1 MTTPNNFNLS
11 DLNSIGTSSDWTYQ
25 STSPTP
31 LSSTSFPLTETSSDG
46 DPFCTEEFC
55 DYEDIYRSRFFQVR
69 TLGGGGSVSPDA
81 NFDGTESI
89 RDIDG
94 TIYATHR
101 WIATEVY
108 GDPPYCEGPVVTR
121 VSPPNPDVTIEWTK
135 QYKCIDGL
143 LFRRDFAHIK
153 FDNYGNLW
161 LVYRTCSANGTSTV
175 PGVTDLGT
183 YQVNIHFLRISKSTG
198 NILFHKSFALQI
210 LSSGYITPVLIQV
223 IIDKQGNWY
232 IASEREYPDSW
243 IPNTVSQ
250 TGPYIIKFNANLEVL
265 WGARWVGGRYLSGSY
280 YAAYQQFHNMTIS
293 EDAIYVSS
301 FSQSYRDSVSFIKI
315 NKHTG
320 AFLSWLPRRE
330 YSFQVGREVTAN
342 LAIDSAKNVY
352 AVLGTRIRSPEIDV
366 MKITPSGQTLWHK
379 AFSVTGNAP
388 VYESEYSI
396 SRFSISITAG
406 DRIFLGANLYR
417 PSNPIAYV
425 LEITTDGAL
434 VSVRKYTNSVDS
446 SYQRMLQVSTF
457 DYSPNTLLIRRNGGD
472 HVDTT
477 QDVEVF
483 NVPGRLM
490 ESIPL
495 RTPTVPEPLLID
507 SVTVAIVDT
516 WGSVRSD
523 FVPYSTSFTA
533 TAPDLTTR
541 LWDIAQI
548 RD

>member
-1 MTTPNNFNLS
+1 MTNPYSLDPATGQ
-11 DLNSIGTSSDWTYQ
+11 SIGTSSDWTYQ
-25 STSPTP
+25 STSSTP
-31 LSSTSFPLTETSSDG
+31 LSSASFPVAPTSADG
-46 DPFCTEEFC
+46 DPFCTEAFC
-55 DYEDIYRSRFFQVR
+55 DDDIYRTHFFQVR

-81 NFDGTESI
+81 NYDRTESI

-101 WIATEVY
+101 WIATQVY

-121 VSPPNPDVTIEWTK
+121 VSTPSPDVTIEWTK

-143 LFRRDFAHIK
+143 LIREPAHIK

-161 LVYRTCSANGTSTV
+161 LVYRTCSAKGTSTV
-175 PGVTDLGT
+175 PGVTDFGS
-183 YQVNIHFLRISKSTG
+183 YQVNIHFLRISKNTG
-198 NILFHKSFALQI
+198 NVLFHKSFALQI
-210 LSSGYITPVLIQV
+210 LGDGYFTPELMQV

-243 IPNTVSQ
+243 IPNTVSESAV
-250 TGPYIIKFNANLEVL
+250 YIIKFNANLEVL
-265 WGARWVGGRYLSGSY
+265 WGARWVGGRYISGPY
-280 YAAYQQFHNMTIS
+280 YAAPLNFHDMTIS

-301 FSQSYRDSVSFIKI
+301 RSQTYRASVSFIKI
-315 NKHTG
+315 DKDTG
-320 AFLSWLPRRE
+320 AFLSWLPRKE
-330 YSFQVGREVTAN
+330 YSFQVGTEVMAN

-352 AVLGTRIRSPEIDV
+352 AVLSQRIRSPEIDV
-366 MKITPSGQTLWHK
+366 MKISPSGQTLWHK

-388 VYESEYSI
+388 VYESEYSL
-396 SRFSISITAG
+396 SGFSISITCG
-406 DRIFLGANLYR
+406 DRVFLGANLYR
-417 PSNPIAYV
+417 ASNPISYV
-425 LEITTDGAL
+425 SEITTDGAL

-457 DYSPNTLLIRRNGGD
+457 DYSPGTLLIRRNGGD

-490 ESIPL
+490 DSIPL

-507 SVTVAIVDT
+507 SATTAIVDT

-533 TAPDLTTR
+533 TAPALTTR